1 MMATEG
7 WECQHTRE
15 DEFWAQG
22 MEREQK
28 QAGKFSW
35 KKKASGGALE
45 EERKAKG
52 RIALYGSIFMNMNGS
67 PETRA
72 Y

>member
-1 MMATEG
+1 M
-7 WECQHTRE
+7 QR
-15 DEFWAQG
+15 

-67 PETRA
+67 LENRA